1 MAASKRSM
9 NLKDYEIIYD
19 RICAVLTDTNE
30 STKEIAIRTGL
41 HQTTISN
48 IFNKKAIGYKAILKI
63 SDTYFV
69 SLDFLAGKS
78 NDVGNYHINNPER
91 FAKMIHTDHIDNPRE
106 ITIKIV
112 PGEDVSDYM
121 IELICGVNSDDD
133 YVTKNKKVNNRM
145 QGYMFRMM
153 EMYKHTK

>member
-63 SDTYFV
+63 SDTYLV
-69 SLDFLAGKS
+69 SLDFLAGKT
-78 NDVGNYHINNPER
+78 NDVG
-91 FAKMIHTDHIDNPRE
+91 
-106 ITIKIV
+106 TIPSV
-112 PGEDVSDYM
+112 
-121 IELICGVNSDDD
+121 LQ
-133 YVTKNKKVNNRM
+133 R
-145 QGYMFRMM
+145 
-153 EMYKHTK
+153 